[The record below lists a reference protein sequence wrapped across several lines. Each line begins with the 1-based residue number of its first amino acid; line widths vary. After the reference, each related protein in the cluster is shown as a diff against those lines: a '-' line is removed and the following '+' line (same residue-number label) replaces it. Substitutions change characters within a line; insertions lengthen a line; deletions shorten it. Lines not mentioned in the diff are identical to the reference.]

1 MKQLS
6 EIQAILLM
14 LIVIGVY
21 TWGVWHTALHYYPI
35 KLEIELSDWK
45 QRNTDCHWQLLER
58 NAEIKSL
65 TKRLELDSLINQN
78 KN

>member
-14 LIVIGVY
+14 LIIIGVY
-21 TWGVWHTALHYYPI
+21 TTCVWHTALHYYPV

-45 QRNTDCHWQLLER
+45 QRNTDCHWQLLE
-58 NAEIKSL
+58 EHQ
-65 TKRLELDSLINQN
+65 EN
-78 KN
+78 KKLRKLLKLKESE

>member
-14 LIVIGVY
+14 LIIIGVY
-21 TWGVWHTALHYYPI
+21 TTCVWHSALHYYPV

-45 QRNTDCHWQLLER
+45 QRNTDCHWQLLEAHQENKKLR
-58 NAEIKSL
+58 
-65 TKRLELDSLINQN
+65 ELLKLKESE
-78 KN
+78 

>member
-6 EIQAILLM
+6 EIQAILVM

-35 KLEIELSDWK
+35 KLEI
-45 QRNTDCHWQLLER
+45 
-58 NAEIKSL
+58 
-65 TKRLELDSLINQN
+65 
-78 KN
+78 